1 MTYGELLGF
10 IVEECDNTDCQ
21 HCILYELCVKYD
33 TTPEKVK
40 QYLLE
45 CEKEL

>member
-1 MTYGELLGF
+1 MDYGELLEIIIYG
-10 IVEECDNTDCQ
+10 CDNTDCQ

>member
-1 MTYGELLGF
+1 MTYGEILGF
-10 IVEECDNTDCQ
+10 LD
-21 HCILYELCVKYD
+21 CILYELCVKYD